1 MDRNEYLI
9 EKSDGT
15 TIKAYANGY
24 DVSAVGTLSLG
35 QLQEFAGQRYTAL
48 VLSLQSSQ
56 WVSIY
61 EMKNGRPSYLE
72 TGMIKSAGGLVVQ

>member
-35 QLQEFAGQRYTAL
+35 QIQEYNGQTYTAL

-56 WVSIY
+56 WVSICQ
-61 EMKNGRPSYLE
+61 MKNGRQAYLE